1 MSLIEAWDRQ
11 QELYIGGREA
21 RFDDRVVMAVEP
33 EHGPT

>member
-11 QELYIGGREA
+11 QELHTGGSEA